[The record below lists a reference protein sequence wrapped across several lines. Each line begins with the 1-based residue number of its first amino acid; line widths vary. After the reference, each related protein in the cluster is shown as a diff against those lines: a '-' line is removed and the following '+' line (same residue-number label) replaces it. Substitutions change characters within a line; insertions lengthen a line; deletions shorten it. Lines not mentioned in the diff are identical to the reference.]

1 MRSGNGRHRRPRQ
14 APALVVAAGVTGSAL
29 ALPLLAA
36 GSASAADGATWDRV
50 AECESG
56 GLWSADFG
64 NGLYGGLQFTQE
76 TWDSYGG
83 TEYAA
88 RPDLASRAQQ
98 IAVAEKALAAQGAK
112 TWATCAAIVGLKD
125 DGTLKPS
132 TKPGGVLPTAP
143 TTPSTSAD
151 ADANQDDRGEDSPGK
166 VKSDKSLLPD
176 ASGQPGDESAES
188 GAPATPT
195 TPAEDHA
202 TPSDPSAPGTGKHRG
217 DAATENPDE
226 SGDSSESGRHAAPA
240 DDATRDA
247 GRTDLDEAGVNGTD
261 ETKDAKGK
269 KADTSDE
276 YTVQPGDNL
285 TQIAAEHEL
294 DGGWRA
300 LYKANKETVGGDPD
314 LILPGQN
321 LELTDRQK

>member
-1 MRSGNGRHRRPRQ
+1 M
-14 APALVVAAGVTGSAL
+14 TGSAL

-36 GSASAADGATWDRV
+36 GSASAADEATWDRV

-76 TWDSYGG
+76 TWDTYGG

-88 RPDLASRAQQ
+88 RPDLASRGQQ

-112 TWATCAAIVGLKD
+112 TWATCAAIVGLND
-125 DGTLKPS
+125 DGTLKKPADPS
-132 TKPGGVLPTAP
+132 TGVLPG
-143 TTPSTSAD
+143 TPADPSASPD
-151 ADANQDDRGEDSPGK
+151 ASANQDGNGK
-166 VKSDKSLLPD
+166 GSEGSQDDETSGKPEKSLLPD
-176 ASGQPGDESAES
+176 AAGQPGGQSDE
-188 GAPATPT
+188 GATPATPVT
-195 TPAEDHA
+195 PIEGSVTPA
-202 TPSDPSAPGTGKHRG
+202 APGTGKHRG
-217 DAATENPDE
+217 EAASENPNEPGE
-226 SGDSSESGRHAAPA
+226 SPESGRHAAPG

-247 GRTDLDEAGVNGTD
+247 GRLDLGETADTDANA
-261 ETKDAKGK
+261 TKGATGGN
-269 KADTSDE
+269 ADTSGE
-276 YTVQPGDNL
+276 YVVQPGDNL

>member
-36 GSASAADGATWDRV
+36 GSASAADEATWDRV

-76 TWDSYGG
+76 TWDAYGG
-83 TEYAA
+83 TQYAA

-125 DGTLKPS
+125 DGTLKPPTS
-132 TKPGGVLPTAP
+132 PSGGLLPTAP
-143 TTPSTSAD
+143 ATPAAPSATPD
-151 ADANQDDRGEDSPGK
+151 ATANPDARDEAGTGPETPDA
-166 VKSDKSLLPD
+166 SLLPD
-176 ASGQPGDESAES
+176 ASAQPDASTTPTAP
-188 GAPATPT
+188 GAPAGAPD
-195 TPAEDHA
+195 ASA
-202 TPSDPSAPGTGKHRG
+202 TPVGPGTGKHRG
-217 DAATENPDE
+217 EAATESPDD
-226 SGDSSESGRHAAPA
+226 SGKGAESGRHAAPA
-240 DDATRDA
+240 DEATRDA
-247 GRTDLDEAGVNGTD
+247 SRPDLDETSGTGAD
-261 ETKDAKGK
+261 SAETPTGEES
-269 KADTSDE
+269 DTSGE
-276 YTVQPGDNL
+276 YTVRPGDNL
-285 TQIAAEHEL
+285 SQIAAAHEL

-300 LYKANKETVGGDPD
+300 LYEANKETVGADPD
-314 LILPGQN
+314 LILPGQD
-321 LELTDRQK
+321 LELTGRK